1 MIDYGLISKA
11 IDYYDSQGFLRIE
24 TPWLVSKDIA
34 DLTKPLDASTY
45 IVQKDVEKK
54 QKAFVASGEQSFL
67 YLINKGHMPTS
78 GRYQTVTPCLRDD
91 AWDPTHMKN
100 FVKLELIEYN
110 TDANIDDAARVKR
123 MVDQALGFFSK
134 HVDKKL
140 LTVVKII
147 TDNAVSYDINLN
159 GIEIGSYGYRTCLFC
174 NWIYGT
180 GIAEPRF
187 SRLLKQTHGVY

>member
-1 MIDYGLISKA
+1 MIDYALLGKA

-45 IVQKDVEKK
+45 IVQKDVETK

-67 YLINKGHMPTS
+67 YLINKGHMPSS

-91 AWDPTHMKN
+91 AWDTTHMKN
-100 FVKLELIEYN
+100 FVKLELIEYS
-110 TDANIDDAARVKR
+110 TDNNINDVARVKR
-123 MVDQALGFFSK
+123 MIDQALGFFSK
-134 HVDKKL
+134 HVDNTAL
-140 LTVVKII
+140 SVVNYS
-147 TDNAVSYDINLN
+147 TATTLSYDINLN
-159 GIEIGSYGYRTCLFC
+159 DIEIGSYGYRKCSFC

>member
-1 MIDYGLISKA
+1 MIDYGLISNA

-34 DLTKPLDASTY
+34 DLTKPLDSSTY
-45 IVQKDVEKK
+45 IVQKDVETK

-67 YLINKGHMPTS
+67 YLINKGHMPNS

-91 AWDPTHMKN
+91 AWDTTHMKN

-110 TDANIDDAARVKR
+110 TDANIDDDARVKR
-123 MVDQALGFFSK
+123 MVDQAMGFFSK

-147 TDNAVSYDINLN
+147 TKDAVSYDINLN
-159 GIEIGSYGYRTCLFC
+159 DIEIGSYGYRKCLFC

>member
-34 DLTKPLDASTY
+34 DLTKPLNSSTY
-45 IVQKDVEKK
+45 IVQKDIEKK

-67 YLINKGHMPTS
+67 YLINKGHMPSS

-91 AWDPTHMKN
+91 SWDTTHMKN

-110 TDANIDDAARVKR
+110 TESSLNDVARVKR

-134 HVDKKL
+134 HVDRSL
-140 LTVVKII
+140 LRVVDCTTK
-147 TDNAVSYDINLN
+147 NSVSYDINFN
-159 GIEIGSYGYRTCLFC
+159 NIEIGSYGYRSCMYC

-187 SRLLKQTHGVY
+187 SRLLKQSHGVY

>member
-1 MIDYGLISKA
+1 MIDYGLINNA

-45 IVQKDVEKK
+45 IVQKDVETK

-67 YLINKGHMPTS
+67 YLINKGHMPSS

-91 AWDPTHMKN
+91 AWDTTHMKN

-110 TDANIDDAARVKR
+110 IDVNIDDAARVKR

-134 HVDKKL
+134 HVDRSL
-140 LTVVKII
+140 LTVVKCV
-147 TDNAVSYDINLN
+147 TDGAVSYDINLN
-159 GIEIGSYGYRTCLFC
+159 DIEIGSYGYRNCSFC